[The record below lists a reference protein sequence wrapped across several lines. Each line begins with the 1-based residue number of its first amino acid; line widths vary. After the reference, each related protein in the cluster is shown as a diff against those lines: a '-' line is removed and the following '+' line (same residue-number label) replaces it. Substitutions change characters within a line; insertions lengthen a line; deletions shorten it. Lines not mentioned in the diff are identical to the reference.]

1 MMDTPNVASGLAPDV
16 ICAKTPDTRSG
27 ATHSPKSAN
36 ISSSVGQG
44 LSAPAW
50 LAHFPTGV
58 AYPAIW
64 AVTGELRV
72 TAISCPLTALVLLL
86 VPFLMATAVAEAAP
100 DAIEPVEAP
109 FPMPKL
115 DPPQFPDRVYDIRDY
130 GAKDGGKIENTEAIR
145 KAIDACA
152 GAGGGTVRVPAG
164 TWLTGAIHL
173 KSNVNLHIE
182 KGAELH
188 FSTDPEDY
196 LPVVFTRWAG
206 FELYNYSPLI
216 YARDCENIAVTGS
229 GKLFGHGPAWWPWA
243 KIQEETARRV
253 YREQVLKNVP
263 AEERVYGTPAA
274 GLRPQFI
281 SPINCR
287 NVLLEGFEIA
297 GPGPFWTIHL
307 VYCENVIVRDLTLN
321 TVGGPN
327 TDGINLD
334 STRNALIETC
344 EINAGDDAIAL
355 KSGINEEGRRIG
367 RPTENVVIRN
377 IRAGKCHGGIVIG
390 SEMSGGVRNIY
401 GHSCEFIGAGKGI
414 RLKSNASR
422 GGVVEN
428 CWFENIRMTG
438 IAQEAIVIQTDYGA
452 WMASKDGNAYPLF
465 RNLVFKNITCDGAAQ
480 AVSMT
485 ATEHQPIEK
494 VTLEN
499 VSIKAK
505 RGMRF
510 EWVNGITL
518 RDVRIEPD
526 AGNPPAVFE
535 HCTDVEGGL

>member
-1 MMDTPNVASGLAPDV
+1 V
-16 ICAKTPDTRSG
+16 KTVSRT
-27 ATHSPKSAN
+27 
-36 ISSSVGQG
+36 
-44 LSAPAW
+44 
-50 LAHFPTGV
+50 
-58 AYPAIW
+58 
-64 AVTGELRV
+64 
-72 TAISCPLTALVLLL
+72 LTALA
-86 VPFLMATAVAEAAP
+86 FLSVSCCMATAVQVAAP
-100 DAIEPVEAP
+100 ETIAPLDAP
-109 FPMPKL
+109 FPMPRI
-115 DPPQFPDRVYDIRDY
+115 DRPQFPDRVYDIMDY
-130 GAKDGGKIENTEAIR
+130 GAKGDGETKDTDAIR
-145 KAIDACA
+145 KAIEACA
-152 GAGGGTVRVPAG
+152 AEGGGTVRVPEG
-164 TWLTGAIHL
+164 KWFTGAIHL
-173 KSNVNLHIE
+173 KSNVNLHLDE
-182 KGAELH
+182 GAELH

-216 YARDCENIAVTGS
+216 YARDCENIAVTGP
-229 GKLFGHGPAWWPWA
+229 GKLVGHGPAWWSWA
-243 KIQEETARRV
+243 EIQQDTARRV
-253 YREQVLKNVP
+253 YHEQVLKDVP
-263 AEERVYGTPAA
+263 AKDRVYGTPEA

-281 SPINCR
+281 SPINCS

-307 VYCENVIVRDLTLN
+307 VYCENVIVRNLTVN

-377 IRAGKCHGGIVIG
+377 IHAGKSHGGIVIG
-390 SEMSGGVRNIY
+390 SDMSGGVRNIY
-401 GHSCEFIGAGKGI
+401 GHSCAFIGSGKGI

-428 CWFENIRMTG
+428 CWFDNIRMAD

-452 WMASKDGNAYPLF
+452 WMASEDGNAYPLF
-465 RNLVFKNITCDGAAQ
+465 RNLTFTDITCDGAAE
-480 AVSMT
+480 AISMT
-485 ATEHQPIEK
+485 ATEHQPIK
-494 VTLEN
+494 NVTLEH
-499 VSIKAK
+499 VTVQAK

-510 EWVNGITL
+510 EWVDGITL

-526 AGNPPAVFE
+526 AGDPPAVFE
-535 HCTDVEGGL
+535 HCTHIEGGL

>member
-1 MMDTPNVASGLAPDV
+1 M
-16 ICAKTPDTRSG
+16 TR
-27 ATHSPKSAN
+27 A
-36 ISSSVGQG
+36 V
-44 LSAPAW
+44 PA
-50 LAHFPTGV
+50 
-58 AYPAIW
+58 
-64 AVTGELRV
+64 AV
-72 TAISCPLTALVLLL
+72 S
-86 VPFLMATAVAEAAP
+86 
-100 DAIEPVEAP
+100 DAIAPLDAP
-109 FPMPKL
+109 FRMPKL
-115 DPPQFPDRVYDIRDY
+115 ERPQFPDRVYDITDY
-130 GAKDGGKIENTEAIR
+130 GAKGDGETKNTDAIC
-145 KAIDACA
+145 KAIEACA
-152 GAGGGTVRVPAG
+152 TAGGGTVRVPAG
-164 TWLTGAIHL
+164 TWLTGAVHL
-173 KSNVNLHIE
+173 ESNVNLHLE
-182 KGAELH
+182 AGAELH

-216 YARDCENIAVTGS
+216 YARDCENIAVTGA

-243 KIQEETARRV
+243 EIQEETARGV
-253 YREQVLKNVP
+253 YRDQVLKNVP

-281 SPINCR
+281 SPIRCR

-297 GPGPFWTIHL
+297 EPGPFWTIHL

-367 RPTENVVIRN
+367 RPTENVVVRN
-377 IRAGKCHGGIVIG
+377 IHAGKSHGGIVIG

-401 GHSCEFIGAGKGI
+401 GHSCEFSGSGKGI

-428 CWFENIRMTG
+428 CWFENIRMAD
-438 IAQEAIVIQTDYGA
+438 IEREAIVIQTDYGA
-452 WMASKDGNAYPLF
+452 WMASEDGKAYPLF
-465 RNLVFKNITCDGAAQ
+465 RDLVFKDIMCEGAAQ
-480 AVSMT
+480 AVSMI
-485 ATEHQPIEK
+485 ATEHQPIED
-494 VTLEN
+494 VTLED
-499 VSIKAK
+499 VSIQAK

-535 HCTDVEGGL
+535 HCTDVEGD